1 MCVCPLAVGEGA
13 IEGSAKDYEILAT
26 DKFSAAFKYSRWNLA
41 EAPARNVSSLTG
53 SKRSVKVLEEAA
65 HDTGMSIEL

>member
-1 MCVCPLAVGEGA
+1 MCPLAVGEGA

-41 EAPARNVSSLTG
+41 EAPPRNLSSLTG
-53 SKRSVKVLEEAA
+53 NKRSVKVLEEVA